1 MRGTTKI
8 VRLTKFDRD
17 EEGVALLTVLLIMA
31 IMTILG
37 IAAIAVTGLENK
49 MAGFLRT
56 GESAAVA
63 VESCV
68 GTAVNIIQQTM
79 DHGAVSNSF
88 LDNVIPPG
96 PVPQANNNQAT
107 LTQEIMGQLDNNS
120 DQPDTAPN
128 TFMTVNGFN
137 VRGDIDRLYAAPK
150 AGGAIQFASGYEG
163 AAGGAAGGGIDI
175 LYRITCVATNPVT
188 NTTSRI
194 SAVYA
199 CTVTGESCQKKI

>member
-1 MRGTTKI
+1 MCVIPLKGN
-8 VRLTKFDRD
+8 
-17 EEGVALLTVLLIMA
+17 EAGVALLTVLLIMV
-31 IMTILG
+31 IMTVIG
-37 IAAIAVTGLENK
+37 IAAITVTGLENR

-63 VESCV
+63 VESCI
-68 GTAVNIIQQTM
+68 GTSVNIIQQTM
-79 DHGAVSNSF
+79 DQGTVPNSF
-88 LDNVIPPG
+88 LDNINPPG
-96 PVPQANNNQAT
+96 PVPQANGNQT
-107 LTQEIMGQLDNNS
+107 ILTQEIMGQSDNN
-120 DQPDTAPN
+120 PDLPDPPATPN
-128 TFMTVNGFN
+128 TLMTVNGFN
-137 VRGDIDRLYAAPK
+137 IRGDIDRLYAAPK

-175 LYRITCVATNPVT
+175 MYRITCVATNPIT